1 VVRAEY
7 PGGGKVIEETARVAK
22 VDGDAVEVVTERR
35 TACGSCSAQKG
46 CGTSLIAA
54 WFPQRKLRFRV
65 HNAIGARVGDQVVVG
80 LDEAY
85 LQRGALLLYAV
96 PLIGMLV
103 GAVAGESVGSALGM
117 HPEPGAIGGGLLGL
131 FGALGLVRRTRL
143 ESAGEHAVRLLRLA
157 QPSISVTPGILVPG
171 SGYGSRKQE

>member
-1 VVRAEY
+1 VVRAEH
-7 PGGGKVIEETARVAK
+7 PGGGKVIEESARVAR
-22 VDGDAVEVVTERR
+22 VDGDTVEVVTERR
-35 TACGSCSAQKG
+35 SACGSCAAQKG
-46 CGTSLIAA
+46 CGTSLLAA
-54 WFPQRKLRFRV
+54 WFPQRQLRFRV
-65 HNAIGARVGDQVVVG
+65 FNAVGARVGDQVVVG

-96 PLIGMLV
+96 PLAGLLL
-103 GAVAGESVGSALGM
+103 GAVAGEFAFGALGL

-131 FGALGLVRRTRL
+131 SGALGLVRRTRL

-157 QPSISVTPGILVPG
+157 QPSIPVTSGLLVPG